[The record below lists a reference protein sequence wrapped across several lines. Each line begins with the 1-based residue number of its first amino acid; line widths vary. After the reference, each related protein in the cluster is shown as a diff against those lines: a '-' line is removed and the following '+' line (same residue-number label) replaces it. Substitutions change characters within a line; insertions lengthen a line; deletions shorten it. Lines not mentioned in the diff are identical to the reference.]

1 MKSLLLAT
9 AFTLCAS
16 TAFALG
22 DTNNSTSANNG
33 SVAVGGNN
41 IGTIN
46 NSSGTLGGG
55 SLNNDNRNTNTN
67 INTATGGTAISG
79 SSSTSRSNSNAVSGS
94 LSASDSRSAV
104 NDSGNSANANS
115 ATVNQNYQRNP
126 VSTAFAAP
134 LVAADDTCM
143 GSSSAGG
150 QGVGFGLSFG
160 STWQDGD
167 CVRRKDSRELFNMGE
182 RGAAIALMCQ
192 NPKIAQAM
200 AAAGRSCPVD
210 VAAEPVRYSR
220 GEGSNA
226 RGPVEQG
233 YFRAGY

>member
-1 MKSLLLAT
+1 MKTLLLAT

-67 INTATGGTAISG
+67 INNATGGTAVSG
-79 SSSTSRSNSNAVSGS
+79 SSSRSNSNAVSGS
-94 LSASDSRSAV
+94 ASRSDSRSAV

-126 VSTAFAAP
+126 VSTAYAAP

-200 AAAGRSCPVD
+200 AAAGRSCPGVS
-210 VAAEPVRYSR
+210 AGQSISYSPR
-220 GEGSNA
+220 TANGEA
-226 RGPVEQG
+226 VEQG